1 MCVTFTPAKP
11 TAVQRL
17 TGRAVDFEYPQHAYP
32 GYAAPIVVK
41 AASSSGGA
49 TDTSNRPGLDV
60 VSAQFGLI
68 PVWSKDRNFGKRT
81 YNARSETVAEKPSY
95 RGAWRARRFCL
106 VPMERFYEPCWETG
120 KAVKWSI
127 HRRDSEAFAVAGI
140 WENWTDRATGE
151 IVTSFSM
158 LTINGD
164 GHEVMGR
171 FHRPGDELRSLVI
184 VKPENWND
192 WVTATTEQAREMLLP
207 MKPADFTAQPV
218 TAFEAASEQQTG
230 LLGVD

>member
-11 TAVQRL
+11 STVQRM
-17 TGRAVDFEYPQHAYP
+17 TGVEVASAYPAAAYP
-32 GYAAPIVVK
+32 GYAAPIIRQ
-41 AASSSGGA
+41 SGDRQGA
-49 TDTSNRPGLDV
+49 DV
-60 VSAQFGLI
+60 STAIFGLI
-68 PVWSKDRNFGKRT
+68 PAWAKDRSFAKRT

-95 RGAWRARRFCL
+95 RGAWRAQRFCL
-106 VPMERFYEPCWETG
+106 VPMEQFYEPCWETG
-120 KAVKWSI
+120 KAVRWSI

-171 FHRPGDELRSLVI
+171 FHRLGDERRSLVI
-184 VKPENWND
+184 VEPNNWNI
-192 WVTATTEQAREMLLP
+192 WLTATTEQAKAMLLP

-218 TAFEAASEQQTG
+218 TAFESASSQQTG
-230 LLGVD
+230 LLGVDQAS